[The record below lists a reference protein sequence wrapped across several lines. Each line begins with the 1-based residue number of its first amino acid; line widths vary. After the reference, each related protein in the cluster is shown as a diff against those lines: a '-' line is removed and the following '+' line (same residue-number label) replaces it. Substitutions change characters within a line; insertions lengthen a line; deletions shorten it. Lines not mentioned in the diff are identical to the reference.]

1 VLLDPEAAAMLDE
14 QTGRLTSGGGNK
26 NTGNRDNGRTIG
38 HGLGAGDGDGIGGD
52 SGGASRFFYVAT
64 PDHPREAAGD
74 PRLGPGSP
82 PSPSS
87 PGPLPPS
94 PSHQTGGDRSRE
106 PDAKCPP
113 ASRLDHRSWPE
124 TVDPASDASRFFY
137 VAKASSVERNAGLEG
152 RNAHPTV
159 KPIALMR
166 WLVRLVTP
174 PGGLVLDPFAGSG
187 TTGIACALEGLS
199 FIGVE
204 READY
209 VAIARARMRW
219 WGRRDGGET
228 KAVLRALKAED
239 ARQLELREG
248 AT

>member
-1 VLLDPEAAAMLDE
+1 
-14 QTGRLTSGGGNK
+14 
-26 NTGNRDNGRTIG
+26 
-38 HGLGAGDGDGIGGD
+38 
-52 SGGASRFFYVAT
+52 
-64 PDHPREAAGD
+64 
-74 PRLGPGSP
+74 
-82 PSPSS
+82 
-87 PGPLPPS
+87 
-94 PSHQTGGDRSRE
+94 
-106 PDAKCPP
+106 
-113 ASRLDHRSWPE
+113 
-124 TVDPASDASRFFY
+124 